1 MDCSPPGSSVH
12 GDSLGKNTGVDY
24 HVLLQG
30 IFPTQGLNPDL
41 PPCRWILY
49 YLSHKESLRIL
60 EQVAISSSGD
70 LPDPEIE
77 PESPASPA
85 LAGGFFT
92 TEPPGKP

>member
-1 MDCSPPGSSVH
+1 MERVERKGCEREDIR
-12 GDSLGKNTGVDY
+12 K
-24 HVLLQG
+24 G
-30 IFPTQGLNPDL
+30 IVQA
-41 PPCRWILY
+41 
-49 YLSHKESLRIL
+49 RIL

-92 TEPPGKP
+92 TEPPGKPDLVMMI

>member
-1 MDCSPPGSSVH
+1 MERVERKGCEREDIR
-12 GDSLGKNTGVDY
+12 K
-24 HVLLQG
+24 G
-30 IFPTQGLNPDL
+30 IFQA
-41 PPCRWILY
+41 
-49 YLSHKESLRIL
+49 RIL

-92 TEPPGKP
+92 TEPPGRPARLLRAPQAESSQISAD